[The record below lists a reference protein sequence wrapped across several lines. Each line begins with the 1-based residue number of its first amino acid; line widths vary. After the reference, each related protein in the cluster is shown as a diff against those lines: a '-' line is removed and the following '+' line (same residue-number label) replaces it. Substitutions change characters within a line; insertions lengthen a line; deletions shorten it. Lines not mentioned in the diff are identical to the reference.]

1 MIFPRK
7 DKNKNR
13 KIPEEKKMRVLK
25 VNKENTK
32 NILSD
37 LLKRSPNNYDQYAGT
52 VQGILD
58 EIKEK
63 GDEALFAYTDNRG
76 RNQGSI

>member
-63 GDEALFAYTDNRG
+63 GDEALFAYT
-76 RNQGSI
+76 

>member
-1 MIFPRK
+1 
-7 DKNKNR
+7 
-13 KIPEEKKMRVLK
+13 MRVLK

-52 VQGILD
+52 VQGILTRLRK
-58 EIKEK
+58 KETK
-63 GDEALFAYTDNRG
+63 LFLLTQKSLINV
-76 RNQGSI
+76 S